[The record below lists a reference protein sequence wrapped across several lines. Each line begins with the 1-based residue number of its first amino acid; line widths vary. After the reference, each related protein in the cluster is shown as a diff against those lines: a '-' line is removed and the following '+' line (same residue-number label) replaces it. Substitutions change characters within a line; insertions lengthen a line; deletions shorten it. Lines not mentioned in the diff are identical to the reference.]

1 MDNKLHASMMANHV
15 PSTSVTTNAN
25 TPPAPPKKRMY
36 AETKANVLGMLASEP
51 SEDLSWIGR

>member
-1 MDNKLHASMMANHV
+1 MMANHV

-36 AETKANVLGMLASEP
+36 AGTKANVLGMLASEP